1 MFPPPILPNAD
12 IGYGQQQDRP
22 QESQDHALHL
32 VAKCDAS
39 VSPSLDTSLSSLA
52 WCDLDTEEHC
62 AIVLDHS
69 AVWVC
74 AMLLPVRFSSCI
86 WAGCLGTARLSPRTT
101 STAAGCRVFCHV
113 TLHHYHCVAGAAQV
127 SPRASRGHADIPH
140 LLELPARN
148 VSSQQ
153 WILPTT
159 ITAVSLRCDLQLS
172 SLLPHLEKTGRKRCA
187 PPPFVCLFNCFS
199 TPAWTQRYVFYW
211 VTTRYCC
218 YLFCCSNRSSL
229 ATGNHPGW
237 PFLSTKGGA

>member
-1 MFPPPILPNAD
+1 MRLSWTIPRSGFVRCCSRLGLARAS
-12 IGYGQQQDRP
+12 GQ
-22 QESQDHALHL
+22 
-32 VAKCDAS
+32 DA
-39 VSPSLDTSLSSLA
+39 
-52 WCDLDTEEHC
+52 
-62 AIVLDHS
+62 
-69 AVWVC
+69 
-74 AMLLPVRFSSCI
+74 M
-86 WAGCLGTARLSPRTT
+86 GTARLSPRTT

-127 SPRASRGHADIPH
+127 SPRASRGHAEIPH